1 MVRSFLR
8 FTGIALSTGFVAAAS
23 GSWLGCGGTE
33 ASDLFGPSNS
43 DAGTSE
49 PPSSDGGAGGG
60 EGDDAGETPPS
71 DDGGSTDPGN
81 QDSGTVDADGGN
93 SNLNSTPH
101 EVPCAARSSMWRR
114 VVLGAEG
121 PVLLFRQQTE
131 SLQAGPNA
139 ERLRSAGRLR
149 RSRRLRKSSD
159 LLSHAG
165 HGRKSTENHLRSGE
179 VSIQRNWHRPFV
191 LSDLYDGYGM
201 PVGEELQTVQLRVRG
216 RVALPALQRL
226 REPFPC
232 MVPRG
237 KVRVKARARAR
248 QA

>member
-60 EGDDAGETPPS
+60 EGDDAGETPPN

-101 EVPCAARSSMWRR
+101 EVPCGEESCSAPKDLCCYSGNKPKVCKQGPTPSDCDQPVACDEAA
-114 VVLGAEG
+114 
-121 PVLLFRQQTE
+121 
-131 SLQAGPNA
+131 
-139 ERLRSAGRLR
+139 
-149 RSRRLRKSSD
+149 D
-159 LLSHAG
+159 C
-165 HGRKSTENHLRSGE
+165 ENHRICCLTRDTGENLLKTTCEAGKCPSKETGTGPSSFQICTMDTECPSGKSCKPYNCAFAG
-179 VSIQRNWHRPFV
+179 VLPYPPFNACENP
-191 LSDLYDGYGM
+191 S
-201 PVGEELQTVQLRVRG
+201 
-216 RVALPALQRL
+216 PAWCH
-226 REPFPC
+226 EA
-232 MVPRG
+232 
-237 KVRVKARARAR
+237 K
-248 QA
+248 